1 MNRFPL
7 WKNVMVFTVVFVS
20 AVLALPNLFG
30 EDEAVQVS
38 RADGVAMDAAAL
50 EQATQ
55 ALKAAGVP
63 YKSAAIEKNAA
74 LILFPTVE
82 DQLRGNTTLE
92 KALPN
97 HVVALTLQSRTPKWL
112 RAIGLKPMALGLD
125 LRGGVHFLYQVD
137 LNAAIRQYLTTYE
150 SDLRTQL
157 REAKIRNDIRV
168 VGDTSASSSTPT
180 LWLQVAIIE
189 PGDLARADQIVHK
202 LDAGDQLIQLGK
214 TSSRLII
221 DQTDVDGRPGFK
233 VRLSDPAIK
242 ERQDFA
248 IQQNTLTLRNRVNA
262 LGVAEAVVQR
272 QGLDRILVQLP
283 GVQDPAQAKRVLGST
298 ATLEWH
304 LVDTENDA
312 ADAERRG
319 RAPLGLELKKHK
331 DGRPFLL
338 RRDIIA
344 SGDQMV
350 DASASYSQGQ
360 PIVQVRLNSQGGRRM
375 LDTTSANVGKPMGV
389 LYIEEKPK
397 LVERDGKMVLGE
409 PDRTETII
417 SVATI
422 QGVFSNRFQISGLT
436 PFEANDLALLLRAG
450 SLAAPIVPVEEKTIG
465 PSLGQDNIDR
475 GVRATIAGYVIVVLF
490 IAVWYRLFGVIAD
503 IALFANVLMLIA
515 LMSIFQFQLSLPGIA
530 GIVLTLGMAVDA
542 NVLIFER
549 IREELRNGNTPQA
562 SIRAGFDRAF
572 STIVDANITTFIAGF
587 VLFFFGSGPVKGF
600 AITMMLGIVTSIF
613 TSVTV
618 TRAMVNLAYGSRPH
632 LKSLSIGGGAP
643 PSARPA
649 PAR

>member
-50 EQATQ
+50 AQTTQ
-55 ALKAAGVP
+55 ALMAAGIP
-63 YKSAAIEKNAA
+63 YKSATVEKNAA

-82 DQLRGNTTLE
+82 DQLRGNTALE

-97 HVVALTLQSRTPKWL
+97 HVVALTLQSRTPAWL

-137 LNAAIRQYLTTYE
+137 LNAAIRQYLSTYE

-168 VGDTSASSSTPT
+168 VGDT
-180 LWLQVAIIE
+180 LQAAIIE

-202 LDAGDQLIQLGK
+202 LDTVDQLIQLGK

-221 DQTDVDGRPGFK
+221 DQADIDGRPGFK
-233 VRLSDPAIK
+233 IRLSEAAIR

-298 ATLEWH
+298 ATIEWH

-312 ADAERRG
+312 AEAERRG
-319 RAPLGLELKKHK
+319 RAPLGLELKKMK
-331 DGRPFLL
+331 DGRPYLL
-338 RRDIIA
+338 RRDVIC

-350 DASASYSQGQ
+350 DASSSYSQGQ
-360 PIVQVRLNSQGGRRM
+360 PIVQVRLNAQGGRKM

-389 LYIEEKPK
+389 LFIEEKPK

-409 PDRTETII
+409 PDRTETVI

-436 PFEANDLALLLRAG
+436 PFEAQDLALLLRAG

-490 IAVWYRLFGVIAD
+490 IAVWYRVFGIIAD

-530 GIVLTLGMAVDA
+530 GIVLTVGMAVDA

-562 SIRAGFDRAF
+562 SIRAGFDRAY
-572 STIVDANITTFIAGF
+572 STIVDSNLTTFIAGF

-618 TRAMVNLAYGSRPH
+618 TRAMVNLVYGSRPH
-632 LKSLSIGGGAP
+632 LKSLSIGGGTP
-643 PSARPA
+643 PIAKPA

>member
-7 WKNVMVFTVVFVS
+7 WKNALVFAVVFVS

-50 EQATQ
+50 AQTTD
-55 ALKAAGVP
+55 ALKAASIP
-63 YKSAAIEKNAA
+63 YKSAGIEKNAA
-74 LILFPTVE
+74 LILFPNVE

-92 KALPN
+92 KAMPN
-97 HVVALTLQSRTPKWL
+97 HVVALTLQSRTPSWL

-137 LNAAIRQYLTTYE
+137 LNAAIRQYLSTYE
-150 SDLRTQL
+150 SDVRTQL
-157 REAKIRNDIRV
+157 REAKIRNDTRV
-168 VGDTSASSSTPT
+168 VGET
-180 LWLQVAIIE
+180 LQVAIIE
-189 PGDLARADQIVHK
+189 AADFTRADAIIKK
-202 LDAGDQLIQLGK
+202 LNTGDQLLQLGK
-214 TSSRLII
+214 ATSRLII
-221 DQTDVDGRPGFK
+221 DQADIDGRQGFK
-233 VRLSDPAIK
+233 IRLSEGAVR

-298 ATLEWH
+298 ATIEWH

-312 ADAERRG
+312 AEADRRG
-319 RAPLGLELKKHK
+319 RAPLGLELKKMK
-331 DGRPFLL
+331 DGRPYLL
-338 RRDIIA
+338 RRDLIA

-350 DASASYSQGQ
+350 DASASYSNGQ
-360 PIVQVRLNSQGGRRM
+360 PIVQVRLDAQGGRKM

-389 LYIEEKPK
+389 LFIEEKPK

-409 PDRTETII
+409 PDRTETVI

-436 PFEANDLALLLRAG
+436 PFEAQDLALLLRAG

-475 GVRATIAGYVIVVLF
+475 GVRATIAGYLIVVLF
-490 IAVWYRLFGVIAD
+490 IAVWYRAFGIIAD
-503 IALFANVLMLIA
+503 IALLANVLMLIA

-530 GIVLTLGMAVDA
+530 GIVLTVGMAVDA

-549 IREELRNGNTPQA
+549 IREELRNGNTPQS

-618 TRAMVNLAYGSRPH
+618 TRAMVNFLYGSRPH

-643 PSARPA
+643 PVAKAA

>member
-50 EQATQ
+50 EQTTK
-55 ALKAAGVP
+55 ALMAAGVS
-63 YKSAAIEKNAA
+63 YKSATIEKNVA

-82 DQLRGNTTLE
+82 DQLRASTALQ

-97 HVVALTLQSRTPKWL
+97 HVVALTLTSRTPAWL

-137 LNAAIRQYLTTYE
+137 LNAAIRQYLSTYE

-157 REAKIRNDIRV
+157 REAKIRNDVRV
-168 VGDTSASSSTPT
+168 VADASSPERS
-180 LWLQVAIIE
+180 LLQVAIIE
-189 PGDLARADQIVHK
+189 PGDLTRAEQIIKK
-202 LDAGDQLIQLGK
+202 LDSGDQLIQLGK
-214 TSSRLII
+214 TSSRLIVDPAEI
-221 DQTDVDGRPGFK
+221 DGRQGFK
-233 VRLSDPAIK
+233 IRLSEAAIR

-248 IQQNTLTLRNRVNA
+248 IQQNTVTLRNRVNA

-312 ADAERRG
+312 AEAERRG
-319 RAPLGLELKKHK
+319 RAPLGLELEKHK

-338 RRDIIA
+338 RRDVIA

-350 DASASYSQGQ
+350 DATSTYSQGQ
-360 PIVQVRLNSQGGRRM
+360 PVVQVRLNARGGEKM
-375 LDTTSANVGKPMGV
+375 LQTTSGNVGKPMGV
-389 LYIEEKPK
+389 LFIEEKPK

-409 PDRTETII
+409 PDRTETVI

-422 QGVFSNRFQISGLT
+422 QGVFSNRFVITGLT

-490 IAVWYRLFGVIAD
+490 IAFWYRLFGVIAD

-515 LMSIFQFQLSLPGIA
+515 AMSAFQAQLSLPGIA
-530 GIVLTLGMAVDA
+530 GIVLTVGMAVDA

-572 STIVDANITTFIAGF
+572 STIVDANVTTFIAAAVLF
-587 VLFFFGSGPVKGF
+587 VLGSGPVKGF
-600 AITMMLGIVTSIF
+600 AVTMGIGILTSIF

-618 TRAMVNLAYGSRPH
+618 TRAMVNLVYGSRPH

-643 PSARPA
+643 PSATPA

>member
-7 WKNVMVFTVVFVS
+7 WKNILVFVVVFVS
-20 AVLALPNLFG
+20 ALLALPNLFG

-38 RADGVAMDAAAL
+38 RADGVAMDAAGLA
-50 EQATQ
+50 QTTD
-55 ALKAAGVP
+55 ALKAASIP
-63 YKSAAIEKNAA
+63 YKSAALEKNAA

-82 DQLRGNTTLE
+82 DQLRGNTALE

-97 HVVALTLQSRTPKWL
+97 HVVALTLQSRTPAWL

-137 LNAAIRQYLTTYE
+137 LNAAIRQYLSTYE
-150 SDLRTQL
+150 SDVRTQL
-157 REAKIRNDIRV
+157 REAKIRNDTRV
-168 VGDTSASSSTPT
+168 VGET
-180 LWLQVAIIE
+180 LQVAIIE
-189 PGDLARADQIVHK
+189 PADVTRAEAIIKK
-202 LDAGDQLIQLGK
+202 LDSGDQLIQLGK
-214 TSSRLII
+214 QTSRLII
-221 DQTDVDGRPGFK
+221 DQTEIDGRQGFK
-233 VRLSDPAIK
+233 IRLSDGALK

-298 ATLEWH
+298 ATIEWH

-312 ADAERRG
+312 VEADRRG
-319 RAPLGLELKKHK
+319 RAPLGLELKKKK
-331 DGRPFLL
+331 DGQPYLL
-338 RRDIIA
+338 RRDLIA

-350 DASASYSQGQ
+350 DASASYSNGQ
-360 PIVQVRLNSQGGRRM
+360 PIVQVRLNAQGGRKM

-389 LYIEEKPK
+389 LFIEEKPK

-409 PDRTETII
+409 PDRTETVI

-436 PFEANDLALLLRAG
+436 PFEAQDLALLLRAG

-475 GVRATIAGYVIVVLF
+475 GVRATIAGYLVVVLF
-490 IAVWYRLFGVIAD
+490 IAVWYRAFGIIAD
-503 IALFANVLMLIA
+503 IALLANVLMLIA

-530 GIVLTLGMAVDA
+530 GIVLTVGMAVDA

-549 IREELRNGNTPQA
+549 IREELRNGNTPQS
-562 SIRAGFDRAF
+562 SIRAGFDRAY

-618 TRAMVNLAYGSRPH
+618 TRAMVNFMYGSRPH

-643 PSARPA
+643 PSAKPA

>member
-7 WKNVMVFTVVFVS
+7 WKNVLVFVVVFVS

-30 EDEAVQVS
+30 EDAAVQVS

-50 EQATQ
+50 AQTTQ
-55 ALKAAGVP
+55 TLMGANIP

-82 DQLRGNTTLE
+82 DQLRGNTALE

-97 HVVALTLQSRTPKWL
+97 HVVALTLQSRTPAWL

-137 LNAAIRQYLTTYE
+137 LNAAIRQYLSTYE
-150 SDLRTQL
+150 SDVRTQL
-157 REAKIRNDIRV
+157 REAKIRNDTRV
-168 VGDTSASSSTPT
+168 VGEI
-180 LWLQVAIIE
+180 LQVAIIE
-189 PGDLARADQIVHK
+189 SADVMRAEQIIKK
-202 LDAGDQLIQLGK
+202 LDSGDQLIQLGK
-214 TSSRLII
+214 TASRLII
-221 DQTDVDGRPGFK
+221 DQADIDGRPGFK
-233 VRLSDPAIK
+233 IRLSEGALR

-298 ATLEWH
+298 ATLEFH

-312 ADAERRG
+312 AEADRRG
-319 RAPLGLELKKHK
+319 RAPLGLELKKMK
-331 DGRPFLL
+331 DGRPYLL
-338 RRDIIA
+338 RREVIV
-344 SGDQMV
+344 SGDQLV
-350 DASASYSQGQ
+350 DASSQYSQGQ
-360 PIVQVRLNSQGGRRM
+360 PVVAVRLNAQGARKM
-375 LDTTSANVGKPMGV
+375 LDVTSTNVGKPMGV
-389 LYIEEKPK
+389 LFIEEKPK

-409 PDRTETII
+409 PDRTETVIN
-417 SVATI
+417 VATI

-436 PFEANDLALLLRAG
+436 PFEAQDLALLLRAG

-475 GVRATIAGYVIVVLF
+475 GVRATIAGYLIVVLF
-490 IAVWYRLFGVIAD
+490 IAFWYRTFGIIAD
-503 IALFANVLMLIA
+503 IALLANVLMLIA

-530 GIVLTLGMAVDA
+530 GIVLTVGMAVDA

-549 IREELRNGNTPQA
+549 IREELRNGNTPQS
-562 SIRAGFDRAF
+562 SIRAGFDRAY
-572 STIVDANITTFIAGF
+572 STIVDSNLTTFIAGF

-618 TRAMVNLAYGSRPH
+618 TRAMVNLVYGSRPH
-632 LKSLSIGGGAP
+632 VKSLSIGGGAP
-643 PSARPA
+643 PVAKAA

>member
-7 WKNVMVFTVVFVS
+7 WKNMMVFTVVFVS

-38 RADGVAMDAAAL
+38 RADGVALDAAGL
-50 EQATQ
+50 EQATH
-55 ALKAAGVP
+55 ALMAAGIP
-63 YKSAAIEKNAA
+63 YKSATIEKNAG
-74 LILFPTVE
+74 LILFQNVE
-82 DQLRGNTTLE
+82 NQLRGNTALE

-97 HVVALTLQSRTPKWL
+97 HVVALTLQSRTPWWL

-137 LNAAIRQYLTTYE
+137 LNAAIRQYLGTYE

-157 REAKIRNDIRV
+157 REAKIRNDVRV
-168 VGDTSASSSTPT
+168 VGET
-180 LWLQVAIIE
+180 LQVQIIE
-189 PGDLARADQIVHK
+189 PGDLMRAEQIIRK
-202 LDAGDQLIQLGK
+202 LDSGDQLIQLGK
-214 TSSRLII
+214 TTSRLII
-221 DQTDVDGRPGFK
+221 DQGDVDGRQGF
-233 VRLSDPAIK
+233 RIHLSDAAVK
-242 ERQDFA
+242 ERQDSA
-248 IQQNTLTLRNRVNA
+248 IQQNTITLRNRVNA

-272 QGLDRILVQLP
+272 QGLDRILVELP

-298 ATLEWH
+298 ATLEFH

-312 ADAERRG
+312 AEADRRG
-319 RAPLGLELKKHK
+319 RAPLGLELKKMK
-331 DGRPFLL
+331 NGRPYLL
-338 RRDIIA
+338 RREVIV
-344 SGDQMV
+344 SGDQLV
-350 DASASYSQGQ
+350 DASQQYEQGQ
-360 PIVQVRLNSQGGRRM
+360 PVVAVRLNTQGARKM
-375 LDTTSANVGKPMGV
+375 LDTTSANVGRPMAV
-389 LYIEEKPK
+389 LFIEEKPK

-409 PDRTETII
+409 PDRTETVIN
-417 SVATI
+417 VATI
-422 QGVFSNRFQISGLT
+422 QGVFSNRFRISGLT
-436 PFEANDLALLLRAG
+436 VFEAQDLALLLRAG
-450 SLAAPIVPVEEKTIG
+450 SLAAPIVPVDERTIG
-465 PSLGQDNIDR
+465 PTLGQDNIDR

-490 IAVWYRLFGVIAD
+490 IAFWYRAFGIIAD
-503 IALFANVLMLIA
+503 IALLANVLMLIA

-530 GIVLTLGMAVDA
+530 GIVLTVGMAVDA

-562 SIRAGFDRAF
+562 SIRAGFDRAYA
-572 STIVDANITTFIAGF
+572 TIVDSNLTTFIAGF

-618 TRAMVNLAYGSRPH
+618 TRAMVNLLYGSRPH
-632 LKSLSIGGGAP
+632 LKSISIGGGTP
-643 PSARPA
+643 PSAKPA